1 MTNPNPTTCEALIVH
16 CIDFRL
22 QKFLHAWSA
31 ERFGYDNFDILAIA
45 GAARDYETIFKH
57 VQLAAQ
63 VHNIQTVCVVN
74 HEDCRGYGAE
84 GTRERHSRDLNEA
97 RKKINAAFSHLNV
110 ETYYLHLDGTFELI
124 LP

>member
-1 MTNPNPTTCEALIVH
+1 MTTPNPTTCEALVIH

-22 QKFLHAWSA
+22 QKFLHEWSVA
-31 ERFGYDNFDILAIA
+31 RFGDDNFDILAVA
-45 GAARDYETIFKH
+45 GAARDSETLFKH

-84 GTRERHSRDLNEA
+84 GTRERHVCDLSAA
-97 RKKINAAFSHLNV
+97 RKKINAAFPHLRV
-110 ETYYLHLDGTFELI
+110 ETFYLRLDGTFEAVD
-124 LP
+124 